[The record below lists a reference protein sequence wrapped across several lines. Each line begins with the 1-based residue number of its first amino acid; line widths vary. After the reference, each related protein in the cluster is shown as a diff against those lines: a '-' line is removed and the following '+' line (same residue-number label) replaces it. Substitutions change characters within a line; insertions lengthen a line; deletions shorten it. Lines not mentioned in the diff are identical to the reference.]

1 MENSNNITSNN
12 NLFLEHTSKL
22 KKFKYC
28 FEECIYYIFKSLVN
42 IENKLSYIKF
52 YFHLKPLSLSIS
64 IQIYL
69 NLIRLSKTTK
79 KT

>member
-52 YFHLKPLSLSIS
+52 NFH
-64 IQIYL
+64 
-69 NLIRLSKTTK
+69 
-79 KT
+79 